1 MNSEHFTWPDRRE
14 GDPVHD
20 LINAYLVI
28 DIQNSPNGTDE
39 LLEMIDQVKQ
49 GQLPFWERIGNAY
62 TLSIFPDHIKIET
75 ENDFTDES
83 GGVMMASLDD
93 FKEAVSAWKAFIST
107 KN

>member
-62 TLSIFPDHIKIET
+62 TLSLFPDHVEIET
-75 ENDFTDES
+75 ENDFTDEA
-83 GGVMMASLDD
+83 GGVMVASLDD
-93 FKEAVSAWKAFIST
+93 FKKAVSAWKVFIDT

>member
-1 MNSEHFTWPDRRE
+1 MKSEHFTWPDRRE

-39 LLEMIDQVKQ
+39 LLDMINQVKQ

-62 TLSIFPDHIKIET
+62 TLSIFPDHVRIET
-75 ENDFTDES
+75 DNDFTDEADS
-83 GGVMMASLDD
+83 VAVASLDD
-93 FKEAVSAWKAFIST
+93 FEKAASAWKAFIGT
-107 KN
+107 EN